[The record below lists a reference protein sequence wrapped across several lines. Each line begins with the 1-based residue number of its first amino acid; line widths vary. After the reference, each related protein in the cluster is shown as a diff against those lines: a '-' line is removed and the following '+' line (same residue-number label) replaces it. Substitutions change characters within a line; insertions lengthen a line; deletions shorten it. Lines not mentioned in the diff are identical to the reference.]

1 MARARKVR
9 TTHAHSHFEV
19 DTEGSWA
26 ISYGDMVT
34 LLLTFF
40 IMFFAADK
48 FNQNKNQ
55 SQSEMKIDIRPMSEA
70 LTKSF
75 SQSTDERSASH
86 HESTAQSAPESS
98 SVSSIVSSIVS
109 STVSRTVSLTDT
121 PAVKNNDIP
130 TVKVSEQVQGK
141 VYKMG
146 QRLLVEFPA
155 VSFFKS
161 GGLDVLP
168 LGLKTLKFFYQAYQP
183 YMGQYQL
190 GVRAFT
196 DTKKVRD
203 KKELKFKD
211 NLELSALRSV
221 AIMRQLRDMGIP
233 LTAMKLSGYGEM
245 LLTMKDLEKIP
256 EAIRKPASVDDYART
271 IVLVIEPK
279 EEP

>member
-1 MARARKVR
+1 MARARKLR
-9 TTHAHSHFEV
+9 ATRAHSHFEV

-48 FNQNKNQ
+48 FNRDQ
-55 SQSEMKIDIRPMSEA
+55 SQSKNQIKIDIRPMSEA
-70 LTKSF
+70 LTKSLAEADDK
-75 SQSTDERSASH
+75 SDS
-86 HESTAQSAPESS
+86 
-98 SVSSIVSSIVS
+98 
-109 STVSRTVSLTDT
+109 
-121 PAVKNNDIP
+121 P
-130 TVKVSEQVQGK
+130 TVKVSEQVKGK

-168 LGLKTLKFFYQAYQP
+168 LGIKTLKYFYQSYQP
-183 YMGQYQL
+183 YIGQYQL

-221 AIMRQLRDMGIP
+221 AIMRHLRDMGVP

-256 EAIRKPASVDDYART
+256 EAIRKPAAVDDYART
-271 IVLVIEPK
+271 IILVIEPK

>member
-98 SVSSIVSSIVS
+98 SVSSTVS